1 MLEEEHNLIWAAQR
15 GDKAAFGKLY
25 DHYLPQIYR
34 FVYLKTGGRYD
45 AEDITNDVFLNAWQH
60 IPQYEESGFPLSSW
74 LYQIARN
81 RVIDYFRTKRN
92 NIPIEDVED
101 NIDVPHATIAD
112 VDATLAVER
121 VQTAISK
128 LREEYQTLLIM
139 RFVEDRSTTEIA
151 SVLGKSEGAI
161 RLMQYRA
168 LQSLKNVIDQ
178 PEMYS

>member
-1 MLEEEHNLIWAAQR
+1 MLEDEHNVIRAAKN
-15 GDKAAFGKLY
+15 GDKAAFGHLY

-34 FVYLKTGGRYD
+34 FVYLKTGGKHD
-45 AEDITNDVFLNAWQH
+45 AEDITNDVFMNAWQH

-81 RVIDYFRTKRN
+81 RIIDHFRTKRS

-101 NIDVPHATIAD
+101 DIDVPHTTIGD
-112 VDATLAVER
+112 VDAVLAIER
-121 VQTAISK
+121 VQGAISK
-128 LREEYQTLLIM
+128 LREEYQTLIVM
-139 RFVEDRSTTEIA
+139 RFVDDRSTTEIA

-168 LQSLKNVIDQ
+168 LQALKNVIEQ
-178 PEMYS
+178 EKEV